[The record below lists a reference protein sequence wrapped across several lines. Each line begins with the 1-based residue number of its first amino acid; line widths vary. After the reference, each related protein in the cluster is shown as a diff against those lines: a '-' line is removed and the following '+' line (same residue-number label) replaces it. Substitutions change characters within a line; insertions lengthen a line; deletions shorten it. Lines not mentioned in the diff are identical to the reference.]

1 MLSLSLA
8 RGSNCCI
15 TSLLSISALV
25 FIVTISRY
33 FSSYFTESNKDWD
46 KYIQE
51 KTKRWSAEVSG
62 MIIAGKDNPFLA
74 VRYED
79 LKKDTVRE
87 MKRVM
92 DFLGFSRIS
101 ESDIRE
107 RLGDGYNNF
116 YRNHKDNFTHYTEE
130 QKLFIR
136 QQVENTINTLRE
148 HGKENIFP
156 IDEYL

>member
-1 MLSLSLA
+1 M
-8 RGSNCCI
+8 
-15 TSLLSISALV
+15 
-25 FIVTISRY
+25 ISRY

-46 KYIQE
+46 KYIRE